1 MIIQVKLFF
10 RYECEGRA
18 AGALTG
24 ASSTHDNRTFPT
36 IKVHGYQGPAVVVVS
51 CVTDKE
57 PYKAH
62 PHNLVGKQLCK
73 KGVCSQEVNVADMT
87 AVFTHLGIQC
97 VKKKDGMFIL
107 CLWCSYGSISCL
119 TQIKVLY

>member
-1 MIIQVKLFF
+1 MFSINFPSNFFTRSLIFSNIKLFF

-24 ASSTHDNRTFPT
+24 ASSTNENRTFPS
-36 IKVHGYQGPAVVVVS
+36 IKVLGYQGPAVVVVS
-51 CVTDKE
+51 CVTDKQ

-62 PHNLVGKQLCK
+62 PHNLVGKQGCK
-73 KGVCSQEVNVADMT
+73 KGVCSQEINTADMT

-97 VKKKDGMFIL
+97 VRKKDGM
-107 CLWCSYGSISCL
+107 CM
-119 TQIKVLY
+119 